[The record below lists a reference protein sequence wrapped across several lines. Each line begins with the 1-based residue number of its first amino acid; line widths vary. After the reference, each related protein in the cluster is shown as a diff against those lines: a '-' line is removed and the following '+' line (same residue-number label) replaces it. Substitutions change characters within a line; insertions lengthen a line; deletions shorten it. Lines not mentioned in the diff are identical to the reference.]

1 MSRVLLTIPSLLF
14 SIGTTPK
21 SAAFRLTASN
31 TAERL
36 IWGTYSAALA
46 EMLQA
51 REVGE
56 GGLRAQERHG
66 ERLFEERDAE
76 MISR

>member
-21 SAAFRLTASN
+21 SAAFRSTASN
-31 TAERL
+31 TPERL
-36 IWGTYSAALA
+36 IWGTYSALSPKCFRHARWVKVALGPRNA
-46 EMLQA
+46 TESGFS
-51 REVGE
+51 R
-56 GGLRAQERHG
+56 
-66 ERLFEERDAE
+66 ERDAE